1 MTRTTLLF
9 CLLEK
14 ANEVLSLG
22 GRRLLGLCGAP
33 GSGKSTLSAEL
44 QQALGAQAVVVPMDG
59 YHLAQAELERLQ
71 RADRKGAPDT
81 FDAAGYVALLRRLRV
96 QPAGEIIYV
105 PAFRR
110 EIEEP
115 VAGAIP
121 VFPETPLVIT
131 EGNYLLLDGPW
142 APVRKEL
149 DKCWFVDT
157 NEVERNAWL
166 LARHIS
172 YGRSQTEARAWIEQT
187 DAPNARL
194 IRETRERADLLIDIT
209 QPLSEQSPLSVMP

>member
-1 MTRTTLLF
+1 MTRTTLLS

-81 FDAAGYVALLRRLRV
+81 FDAAGYIALLRRLRA

-149 DKCWFVDT
+149 DTCWFVDT
-157 NEVERNAWL
+157 
-166 LARHIS
+166 
-172 YGRSQTEARAWIEQT
+172 RAVS
-187 DAPNARL
+187 DHVA
-194 IRETRERADLLIDIT
+194 
-209 QPLSEQSPLSVMP
+209 S

>member
-1 MTRTTLLF
+1 MTRTTLF
-9 CLLEK
+9 SCLLEK

-81 FDAAGYVALLRRLRV
+81 FDAAGYIALLRRLRA

-142 APVRKEL
+142 AQVRKEL
-149 DKCWFVDT
+149 HTCWFVDT
-157 NEVERNAWL
+157 NEVERNSWL
-166 LARHIS
+166 LARHIR
-172 YGRSQTEARAWIEQT
+172 YGRSQAEARAWIEQT
-187 DAPNARL
+187 DVSNAGL
-194 IRETRERADLLIDIT
+194 IRETRERANLLIDIT
-209 QPLSEQSPLSVMP
+209 QPLSGQSPPYLMS